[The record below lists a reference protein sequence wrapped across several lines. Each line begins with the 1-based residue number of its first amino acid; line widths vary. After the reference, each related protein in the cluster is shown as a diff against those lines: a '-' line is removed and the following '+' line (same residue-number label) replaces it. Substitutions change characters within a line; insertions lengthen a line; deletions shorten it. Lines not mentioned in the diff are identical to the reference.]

1 MKVFVLNG
9 WAASPQAWDLCRFP
23 RERIFSYVELLDGA
37 AEEVLRNE
45 DEFVLVGWSMGGSYA
60 LRYAMKFRERLKGL
74 VLVAATPR
82 MMRDEGWPGMT
93 LRRVAALELGTKA
106 ALHLNAYCMDS
117 DENLSRGLEY
127 LKATDL
133 RRALSDFAASGGLK
147 CPVYIFQSAS
157 DGIVRADNAK
167 FLATVFPDAHV
178 EMIEGSEHALSVA
191 IPEKIDAA
199 VSAVCSA
206 QQGLQARGVQAG

>member
-9 WAASPQAWDLCRFP
+9 WASGPEVWDLCRFP
-23 RERIFSYVELLDGA
+23 RERIFSYVELLDGV
-37 AEEVLRNE
+37 AEEVLSKE

-60 LRYAMKFRERLKGL
+60 LRYAMQFPEKLKGL

-82 MMRDEGWPGMT
+82 MMRDENWAGMT
-93 LRRVAALELGTKA
+93 PRRVAALELGTKMSRP
-106 ALHLNAYCMDS
+106 NPYCEYS
-117 DENLSRGLEY
+117 DENLSRGLDY

-133 RRALSDFAASGGLK
+133 RRDLADFSESGGLR
-147 CPVYIFQSAS
+147 CSIYIFQSVA

-167 FLATVFPDAHV
+167 FLGSVFPNAHV
-178 EMIEGSEHALSVA
+178 EMIEGSEHTLSVS

-199 VSAVCSA
+199 VFASC
-206 QQGLQARGVQAG
+206 GEGRE